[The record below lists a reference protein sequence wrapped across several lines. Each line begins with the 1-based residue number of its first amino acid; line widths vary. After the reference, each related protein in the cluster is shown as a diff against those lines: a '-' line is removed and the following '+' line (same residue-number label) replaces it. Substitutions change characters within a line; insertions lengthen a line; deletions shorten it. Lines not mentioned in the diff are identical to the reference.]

1 LLVHIDESVAFIEE
15 ALSSGSILVHCA
27 AGVSRSASLTVA
39 YVMKQMGL
47 SYEQAL
53 ELVMKKR
60 WVSPNQGFEQQLKQ
74 YQERLGIAKKPTMVY
89 CN

>member
-1 LLVHIDESVAFIEE
+1 
-15 ALSSGSILVHCA
+15 
-27 AGVSRSASLTVA
+27 
-39 YVMKQMGL
+39 MKQMGL

-60 WVSPNQGFEQQLKQ
+60 WVSPNQGKNDPSCLFFARSKRSKHNCLRRPCPFITTGFEQQLKQ